1 MKYGRAFALEKICSL
16 LWFWIYVKKES
27 LKENTPHIAVSLC
40 FEGPISMAK

>member
-1 MKYGRAFALEKICSL
+1 MEEPLPWTNLQFTVVLNIR
-16 LWFWIYVKKES
+16 KKEF